1 MNAGKPRSEKVPT
14 GEPAAGNNRLGNKE
28 LAEASGG
35 DQAGR
40 PAGTRSA
47 AARSGGWELLRT
59 LVYAGLIAVLV
70 RTFLFESFNIPSGS
84 MIPTLLVGD
93 YLFVAKYEYGYSRFS
108 LPFSPD
114 LFEGRLLGRSPH
126 RGDVAVFRFTQNTS
140 IDYIK
145 RIVGLPGDHVRM
157 QDGELYLNGVKVPRD
172 DARPYV
178 ATDENDVRMSG
189 TRWEELLP
197 GSAGHRPVAHQIL
210 KLTDEGQY
218 NNTPDY
224 VVPAGYFFAM
234 GDNRDDSAD
243 SRFMGTEPED
253 LGFVPMQNLV
263 GQAKFIFFSVNAR
276 DPIWEFWE
284 WPTEVRWGR
293 ILDWVH

>member
-1 MNAGKPRSEKVPT
+1 MATRLSARRKDGVGKKDGAG
-14 GEPAAGNNRLGNKE
+14 
-28 LAEASGG
+28 SGTW
-35 DQAGR
+35 DMI
-40 PAGTRSA
+40 
-47 AARSGGWELLRT
+47 RT
-59 LVYAGLIAVLV
+59 LLYAGLIAIFV

-114 LFEGRLLGRSPH
+114 LFEGRIMNQVPH
-126 RGDVAVFRFTQNTS
+126 RGDVAVFRFTQDTS

-145 RIVGLPGDHVRM
+145 RIVGLPGDHIQMRG
-157 QDGELYLNGVKVPRD
+157 GELYLNGKLVPR
-172 DARPYV
+172 
-178 ATDENDVRMSG
+178 TDEGDAVASDENG
-189 TRWEELLP
+189 TRMEGRRYQEFLP
-197 GSAGHRPVAHQIL
+197 GSAGRGPVAHQIL
-210 KLTDEGQY
+210 KLTSDGQY

-263 GQAKFIFFSVNAR
+263 GHAKFIFFSIDERHPLWQV
-276 DPIWEFWE
+276 WE
-284 WPTEVRWGR
+284 WPVEIRWNR
-293 ILDWVH
+293 ILNWVR